1 MTAVAATFADEED
14 PLKPLRENGEIAT
27 DHQAIQDEVKSAGIE
42 VQVVD
47 WVYQQ
52 VTGNSLV
59 EQLVTPIS
67 GDFTKIAANATSW
80 DAVGTSLRSVRAN
93 LNHGVGQLRQSWEG
107 TAAGAFE
114 DLMVATWT
122 AALEADAA
130 AASLVG
136 QGFQKVSDTSKQMCA
151 KILQLI
157 KRIVDDLV
165 EVAATG
171 WIPAAGWA
179 NAVRK
184 VMSIIK
190 YVDMALQIIDA
201 LKQLYDSVGA
211 LAKSVQAAGSQLAA
225 IKDVHSVGDAVNYAL
240 DLEDTVSDVQS
251 KAQATADAGRAA
263 RQSAGGQDSAAGE
276 EPSSTHAGSGTG
288 SQAGP
293 STGSHSGAHAP
304 PGSGGYHTAMSGH
317 LDE

>member
-1 MTAVAATFADEED
+1 
-14 PLKPLRENGEIAT
+14 
-27 DHQAIQDEVKSAGIE
+27 
-42 VQVVD
+42 
-47 WVYQQ
+47 
-52 VTGNSLV
+52 
-59 EQLVTPIS
+59 
-67 GDFTKIAANATSW
+67 
-80 DAVGTSLRSVRAN
+80 
-93 LNHGVGQLRQSWEG
+93 
-107 TAAGAFE
+107 
-114 DLMVATWT
+114 MVATWT

-136 QGFQKVSDTSKQMCA
+136 QGFQKVSDTSQQMCG

-157 KRIVDDLV
+157 KKIVDDLI

-190 YVDMALQIIDA
+190 YVDMALQIIEA

-240 DLEDTVSDVQS
+240 ELKDTVSDVQS
-251 KAQATADAGRAA
+251 KAQATTEAGQAA
-263 RQSAGGQDSAAGE
+263 RQSAGGQESAAGGDS

-288 SQAGP
+288 SHTGS
-293 STGSHSGAHAP
+293 STGSHSGSDAGSP
-304 PGSGGYHTAMSGH
+304 SGSGGYHTALSGH